1 MSFSR
6 FMFLGTASAVP
17 RPGHRNVS
25 AMLLQ
30 FSCGSLT
37 LIDCGEATQHQLMR
51 STVRMGSIDN
61 ILLTHLHGDHC
72 FGLFG
77 LMHTLNMGGRKSP
90 IRIYG
95 PSGTDELV
103 RTVFR
108 LTGGWNG
115 FEIKVTELEP
125 NNRHTFDVVSSA
137 SEQVLASVIAC
148 PMVHRLA
155 SFGYVISEPE
165 QARTL
170 DGPKAIA
177 LGATGSDLGRLKSG
191 QDVTLANGSVVESA
205 SVAFPGRKAR
215 TVAVMQDTSDASS
228 VLPYMQGV
236 DLLVH
241 EATYEKSLEAQAVE
255 YGHSTAEMAARIAS
269 KSDAGI
275 LALTHFSSRYGE
287 DNINLLK
294 NEAEEL
300 LDGTRT
306 KVVLGEDFMCFS
318 GDSLSEI
325 SSIRKPE

>member
-77 LMHTLNMGGRKSP
+77 LMHTLNMGGRKSA
-90 IRIYG
+90 IQIYG

-115 FEIKVTELEP
+115 FEIKVTELAP
-125 NNRHTFDVVSSA
+125 NNLHTFDIRYGTS
-137 SEQVLASVIAC
+137 SEQVLASVLAC

-165 QARTL
+165 QARE
-170 DGPKAIA
+170 DG
-177 LGATGSDLGRLKSG
+177 
-191 QDVTLANGSVVESA
+191 
-205 SVAFPGRKAR
+205 
-215 TVAVMQDTSDASS
+215 
-228 VLPYMQGV
+228 
-236 DLLVH
+236 
-241 EATYEKSLEAQAVE
+241 
-255 YGHSTAEMAARIAS
+255 
-269 KSDAGI
+269 
-275 LALTHFSSRYGE
+275 
-287 DNINLLK
+287 
-294 NEAEEL
+294 
-300 LDGTRT
+300 
-306 KVVLGEDFMCFS
+306 
-318 GDSLSEI
+318 
-325 SSIRKPE
+325 

>member
-1 MSFSR
+1 
-6 FMFLGTASAVP
+6 
-17 RPGHRNVS
+17 
-25 AMLLQ
+25 
-30 FSCGSLT
+30 
-37 LIDCGEATQHQLMR
+37 MR

-77 LMHTLNMGGRKSP
+77 LMHTLNMGGRKSA
-90 IRIYG
+90 IQIYG

-125 NNRHTFDVVSSA
+125 NNVHKFDIRSGTL

-148 PMVHRLA
+148 PMVHRLP

-170 DGPKAIA
+170 DGSKAMA

-191 QDVTLANGSVVESA
+191 QDVILANGSVVESA
-205 SVAFPGRKAR
+205 SVTYPGRRAR

-228 VLPYMQGV
+228 ALPYMQGV

-255 YGHSTAEMAARIAS
+255 YGHSTAEMAAKIARQ
-269 KSDAGI
+269 SDAGI

-287 DNINLLK
+287 NIDLLK
-294 NEAEEL
+294 KEAEAQLE
-300 LDGTRT
+300 GVKT

-318 GDSLSEI
+318 GDSLSEL